1 MNLDRINAAMIVGS
15 RIWICRIGTTTG
27 SEPANTVSDSVLP
40 ELPESYATPGDWV
53 SLGKI
58 KTWQPQTE
66 FKTADAEGVDD
77 TGAYKVTELKLA
89 TKRKMQF
96 TTNDITPEAWELTFG
111 LKEQISSGGKQSV
124 FASGNDTIE
133 VWLVVEITD
142 AYRTETNLARAVVRG
157 KLSLQNPLDA
167 KSDPAEAQYELSVV
181 SNPLAEFTENALVGE
196 PVA

>member
-1 MNLDRINAAMIVGS
+1 MSVSPLSARLSSSS
-15 RIWICRIGTTTG
+15 R
-27 SEPANTVSDSVLP
+27 
-40 ELPESYATPGDWV
+40 
-53 SLGKI
+53 
-58 KTWQPQTE
+58 

-111 LKEQISSGGKQSV
+111 LKEPISSGGKQSV